1 MRIANVNNRL
11 TLVSAPGF
19 GIDVERASGG
29 RFTADP
35 QAVYETWPEFVD
47 WAATLSADGAVPFER
62 DCVGAPAPRPRQI
75 FAIGLNYGDHIA
87 ETNSVASPQP
97 PVFTKFAT
105 SITGPYAKVEHPGG
119 NVDWEV
125 ELVVVLGRN
134 ARHAKREDAWEY
146 IAGVTVG
153 QDLSE
158 RVLQH
163 AGAMPQF
170 SLGKSFPGFAPM
182 GPVLVTAD
190 EFDDPDDLGLGCSVN
205 GEVVQQSRTSLM
217 LAPVPDLIA
226 QLSAVT
232 PLLPGDVI
240 FTGTPAGVGLG
251 RSPERYLSVGDE
263 VVSYIDGIGE
273 MHTTIVAPVSVS

>member
-11 TLVSAPGF
+11 TLITVPGL

-29 RFTADP
+29 RFAADP

-47 WAATLSADGAVPFER
+47 WAATASGGEAVPFEQ
-62 DCVGAPAPRPRQI
+62 DSVDAPAPRPRQI

-87 ETNSVASPQP
+87 ETNSVESAQP

-105 SITGPYAKVEHPGG
+105 SITGAYAKVEHPGG

-125 ELVVVLGRN
+125 ELVVVMGSHV
-134 ARHAKREDAWEY
+134 RHAKREDAWSY
-146 IAGVTVG
+146 IAGATVG

-163 AGAMPQF
+163 AGGMPQF

-182 GPVLVTAD
+182 GPVLVTLD
-190 EFDDPDDLGLGCSVN
+190 EFDDPDDLKLGCSVN
-205 GEVVQQSRTSLM
+205 GEVVQESRTSMM
-217 LAPVPDLIA
+217 LTPVPDLIV
-226 QLSAVT
+226 QLSSVT

-240 FTGTPAGVGLG
+240 FTGTPAGVGLA

-263 VVSYIDGIGE
+263 IVSYVDGIGE
-273 MHTTIVAPVSVS
+273 MHTTMVAPVSVS